1 MPTCIKCRKEIGDT
15 PFCQY
20 CGAKQQK
27 QPRKTRTHG
36 NGQGSV
42 YKHDNGWRAQITVS
56 MDHVIDQNGRI
67 SIRRK
72 YKTKDGFSTSRE
84 ARAALTSML
93 AELNAP
99 KIKERHVSTIAEL
112 YDGYYGSA
120 MQRLGKSTQTAY
132 RIAYEKRIG
141 PAFADLPVDC
151 LTVSAI
157 DSLVA
162 PLSYDTAKDVKD
174 LLSVLCKRAMA
185 DNLILSNPTELVTL
199 PEQRGSSVVP
209 WSGDEVSGLWR
220 AYGDG
225 DRTAAACLLMIY
237 TGMMPGE
244 LFALESSM
252 IDYNSHT
259 IVGCGLKTKKRK
271 EAPIIFPDFIVPVLR
286 DLVSTSTSRIGRV
299 LGVNPDRFYKDFS
312 ALKIRLGIRPEVRP
326 YSSRHSTHTQ
336 LAQHKVAPALIV
348 EIMRHKDYRTAL
360 EHYNEQDT
368 GALVAA
374 LNSLEISSQIVQ
386 ASAL

>member
-1 MPTCIKCRKEIGDT
+1 MPDCVKCRKAIDDR
-15 PFCQY
+15 PFCPY
-20 CGAKQQK
+20 CGTKQQK
-27 QPRKTRTHG
+27 QTRKPRSHG

-42 YKHDNGWRAQITVS
+42 FKYRGGWCAQVTASIE
-56 MDHVIDQNGRI
+56 HVFDDSGKL

-72 YKTKDGFSTSRE
+72 YKTKYGLATSRE
-84 ARAALTSML
+84 ARAQLAVML
-93 AELNAP
+93 AELQAP
-99 KIKERHVSTIAEL
+99 AVQQRHISTVTEL
-112 YDGYYGSA
+112 YDGYYNSA

-132 RIAYEKRIG
+132 RIAFEKRIK
-141 PAFADLPVDC
+141 PALGELPVDR
-151 LTVSAI
+151 LTVSSI

-199 PEQRGSSVVP
+199 PERKSSSVVP
-209 WSGDEVSGLWR
+209 WNSNEVASLWR

-252 IDYNSHT
+252 IDYDAHT
-259 IVGCGLKTKKRK
+259 IIGCGLKTKKRR
-271 EAPIIFPDFIVPVLR
+271 EAPIVFPDFIVPVLR
-286 DLVSTSTSRIGRV
+286 DLATTSTSRVGRV
-299 LGVNPDRFYKDFS
+299 LGVNTDRFYKDFA
-312 ALKIRLGIRPEVRP
+312 ALKARLGIRDVVRP
-326 YSSRHSTHTQ
+326 YSGRHSTHTQ
-336 LAQHKVAPALIV
+336 LAQHKVPPALIV

-368 GALVAA
+368 GSLVAA
-374 LNSLEISSQIVQ
+374 LNTLKLSPEVPQNSVS
-386 ASAL
+386 